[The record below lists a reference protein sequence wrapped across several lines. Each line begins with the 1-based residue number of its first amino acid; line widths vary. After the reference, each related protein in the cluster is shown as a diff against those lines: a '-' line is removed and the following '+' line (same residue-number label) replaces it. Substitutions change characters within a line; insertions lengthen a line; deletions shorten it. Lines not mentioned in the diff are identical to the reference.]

1 MDNNN
6 KYTFPY
12 LEQYIQDF
20 FKESYVQ
27 YKKEHSYGNEDVWDD
42 NGEREV
48 YKEVLT
54 DNIKDIIW
62 EL

>member
-1 MDNNN
+1 MDNNK
-6 KYTFPY
+6 KYTYPY
-12 LEQYIQDF
+12 LEQYIQDYF
-20 FKESYVQ
+20 NNAYAD
-27 YKKEHSYGNEDVWDD
+27 YKKEHSSGNEEVWDD
-42 NGEREV
+42 NGEREM

>member
-42 NGEREV
+42 ES
-48 YKEVLT
+48 LC
-54 DNIKDIIW
+54 
-62 EL
+62 

>member
-6 KYTFPY
+6 KYTYPY
-12 LEQYIQDF
+12 LEQYIQDYF
-20 FKESYVQ
+20 NNAYAD
-27 YKKEHSYGNEDVWDD
+27 YKKEHSYGNEEVWDD
-42 NGEREV
+42 NGEREM